1 MIFTWKSSDI
11 LRQFYCKPTDK
22 ESCKASFV
30 PQGNKVEIIV
40 HRRAFLCLCDTW
52 GISSI
57 HPHFP
62 SEIVAQDCLQCSF
75 YCKAVRKI
83 SFAATRMWACNCK
96 CPIYDTPERLTFGI
110 LDQVD
115 LNKDKAMVIIVVK
128 KMEIVGRKVQ
138 PLRVAEIPKLH
149 YSASFFTKKPRCASS
164 WGK

>member
-1 MIFTWKSSDI
+1 
-11 LRQFYCKPTDK
+11 
-22 ESCKASFV
+22 
-30 PQGNKVEIIV
+30 VEIIV

-57 HPHFP
+57 HPQFG
-62 SEIVAQDCLQCSF
+62 SEIVAQDCPQCSF

-83 SFAATRMWACNCK
+83 SFAATRMRPCNCK

-115 LNKDKAMVIIVVK
+115 LNKDKALVIIVVI

-138 PLRVAEIPKLH
+138 PVRVAEIPKLH
-149 YSASFFTKKPRCASS
+149 YSATFFTKKPRCASS
-164 WGK
+164 

>member
-1 MIFTWKSSDI
+1 M
-11 LRQFYCKPTDK
+11 
-22 ESCKASFV
+22 
-30 PQGNKVEIIV
+30 EIIV

-62 SEIVAQDCLQCSF
+62 SEILAQDCLQCSF

-83 SFAATRMWACNCK
+83 SFAATRMRACNCK
-96 CPIYDTPERLTFGI
+96 FPIYDTPERLTFGI

-115 LNKDKAMVIIVVK
+115 LNKDKAMVIIVLK
-128 KMEIVGRKVQ
+128 KIEIVGRKVQ

-149 YSASFFTKKPRCASS
+149 YSASFFTEKPRCASS
-164 WGK
+164 